1 MVLIHVDE
9 REQLSKQATIQS
21 ADFSP
26 KNRWLAVPPANL
38 VHLSIG
44 GVYVYTMW
52 TPAMTQT
59 LGVASSAFLDWTAC
73 AAISLGRTHFL
84 CKIIISYYMIS

>member
-1 MVLIHVDE
+1 MRISHSNNSNNRRLFSS
-9 REQLSKQATIQS
+9 LSKQAATQS

-59 LGVASSAFLDWTAC
+59 LGVVSTAYPS
-73 AAISLGRTHFL
+73 IVRQFHWEQHTFYVRS
-84 CKIIISYYMIS
+84 